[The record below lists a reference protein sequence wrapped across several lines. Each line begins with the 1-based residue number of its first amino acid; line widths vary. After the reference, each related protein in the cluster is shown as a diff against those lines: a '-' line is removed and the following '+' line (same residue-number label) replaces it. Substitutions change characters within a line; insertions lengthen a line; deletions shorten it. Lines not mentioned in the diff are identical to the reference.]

1 MTIDQLRN
9 KIDAIDAEMIQ
20 LFESRM
26 KIVKDIG
33 ELKKRNQFN
42 VLDQNREAQVV
53 SKVVSRLQNKT
64 LEPYVIQLFETLM
77 RVSKDYQK

>member
-1 MTIDQLRN
+1 MRIDQLRN

-33 ELKKRNQFN
+33 ELKKRNQLN
-42 VLDQNREAQVV
+42 VLDQNREAQVI

>member
-9 KIDAIDAEMIQ
+9 KIDAIDAEIIK

-33 ELKKRNQFN
+33 ELKKNNQLS
-42 VLDQNREAQVV
+42 VIDQNREDQVKA
-53 SKVVSRLQNKT
+53 KVVSRLQNKA
-64 LEPYVIQLFETLM
+64 LEAYVLQLFETLM
-77 RVSKDYQK
+77 SVSKDYQQ

>member
-33 ELKKRNQFN
+33 ELKKRNQSN
-42 VLDQNREAQVV
+42 VLDQNREAQVI

>member
-26 KIVKDIG
+26 NIVKDIG
-33 ELKKRNQFN
+33 QLKKKNQFN
-42 VLDQNREAQVV
+42 VLDQNREEQVI
-53 SKVVSRLQNKT
+53 SKVVSRLQNKA
-64 LEPYVIQLFETLM
+64 LEPYVIELFETLM

>member
-9 KIDAIDAEMIQ
+9 KIDAIDAEMVQ

-26 KIVKDIG
+26 NIVKDIG
-33 ELKKRNQFN
+33 MLKKKNQAN
-42 VLDQNREAQVV
+42 VLDQNREAQVIA
-53 SKVVSRLQNKT
+53 KVVSRLQNKT
-64 LEPYVIQLFETLM
+64 LEPYVIELFETLM

>member
-1 MTIDQLRN
+1 MTIENLRN
-9 KIDAIDAEMIQ
+9 KIDAIDAKIIQ

-33 ELKKRNQFN
+33 MLKKKNQAN
-42 VLDQNREAQVV
+42 VLDQNREAQVIA
-53 SKVVSRLQNKT
+53 KVVSRLQNKA
-64 LEPYVIQLFETLM
+64 LEPYAIELFETLM

>member
-9 KIDAIDAEMIQ
+9 KIDAIDAEMVQ

-26 KIVKDIG
+26 NIVKDIG
-33 ELKKRNQFN
+33 MLKKKSQAN
-42 VLDQNREAQVV
+42 VLDQNREAQVIA
-53 SKVVSRLQNKT
+53 KVVSRLQNKT
-64 LEPYVIQLFETLM
+64 LEPYVIELFETLM

>member
-1 MTIDQLRN
+1 MTIDQLRH
-9 KIDAIDAEMIQ
+9 KIDAIDAELIQ

-33 ELKKRNQFN
+33 QLKKHNQLN
-42 VLDQNREAQVV
+42 VLDQNREEQVI
-53 SKVVSRLQNKT
+53 SKVVSRLQNKA

-77 RVSKDYQK
+77 HVSKDYQK

>member
-33 ELKKRNQFN
+33 ELKKRNQLN
-42 VLDQNREAQVV
+42 VLDQNREAQVI

-77 RVSKDYQK
+77 NVSKDYQK

>member
-1 MTIDQLRN
+1 MTIEKLRN

-26 KIVKDIG
+26 EIVKDIG
-33 ELKKRNQFN
+33 MLKKKNQAN
-42 VLDQNREAQVV
+42 VLDQNREAQVIA
-53 SKVVSRLQNKT
+53 KVVSRLQNKA
-64 LEPYVIQLFETLM
+64 LEPYAIELFETLM

>member
-9 KIDAIDAEMIQ
+9 KIDAIDANIIQ

-26 KIVKDIG
+26 EIVKDIG
-33 ELKKRNQFN
+33 MLKKKNQAN
-42 VLDQNREAQVV
+42 VLDQNREAQVIA
-53 SKVVSRLQNKT
+53 KVVSKLQNKA
-64 LEPYVIQLFETLM
+64 LEPYAIELFETLM

>member
-1 MTIDQLRN
+1 MTIDHLRN
-9 KIDAIDAEMIQ
+9 KIDAIDAEMIE

>member
-26 KIVKDIG
+26 NIVKDIG
-33 ELKKRNQFN
+33 ALKKRNQAD
-42 VLDQNREAQVV
+42 VLDLNREAQVIARM
-53 SKVVSRLQNKT
+53 VSRLQNKA
-64 LEPYVIQLFETLM
+64 LEPYAIQLFETLM